1 MAEKKKRKAPRER
14 TERRFIPIATHT
26 SRLAAGLG
34 MVGSLALGAGV
45 YGQWVKEAPVAF
57 APVLVTVGA
66 VGLGAGLWL
75 GSSSVFPVR
84 VGDAGV
90 AIERGPEITRILWC
104 DIEEIR
110 VQAGNLVV
118 KSASTSLEIPLGAH
132 PRANAFI
139 VAEAE
144 RRLPK
149 IVKLDEAGRRAVPLS
164 TQTPPQI
171 GGEVVPV
178 TGDQVA
184 GRRCAASQKIISFE
198 RDARLC
204 PNCGQ
209 VYFKDNVPQQ
219 CVTCNAE
226 VAGRAVQA

>member
-1 MAEKKKRKAPRER
+1 MSDKKKRKATRER
-14 TERRFIPIATHT
+14 TERRFIPVATHT

-34 MVGSLALGAGV
+34 MIGSLALGAGV
-45 YGQWVKEAPVAF
+45 YGQWMQETPLAF
-57 APVLVTVGA
+57 APALVTAGA
-66 VGLGAGLWL
+66 IGLGAGLWL
-75 GSSSVFPVR
+75 GSASVFPVR

-90 AIERGPEITRILWC
+90 AIERGPEIMRVLWC

-110 VQAGNLVV
+110 LTGSSLVV
-118 KSASTSLEIPLGAH
+118 KSKSVSLEIPVGAH
-132 PRANAFI
+132 PKATGFI
-139 VAEAE
+139 VAEAD

-149 IVKLDEAGRRAVPLS
+149 VVKLDESARKSIPLADA
-164 TQTPPQI
+164 QL

-209 VYFKDNVPQQ
+209 VYFKDNVPQT
-219 CVTCNAE
+219 CVTCGVE

>member
-14 TERRFIPIATHT
+14 TERRFIPIATQT
-26 SRLAAGLG
+26 SRLAAGMG

-45 YGQWVKEAPVAF
+45 YGQWVKDSPVAF
-57 APVLVTVGA
+57 APALVTAGA
-66 VGLGAGLWL
+66 IGLGAGLWL
-75 GSSSVFPVR
+75 GSASVFPVR

-110 VQAGNLVV
+110 VQGTSLLLKAKGL
-118 KSASTSLEIPLGAH
+118 SLEIPVRAH
-132 PRANAFI
+132 PKATACI
-139 VAEAE
+139 VSEAD
-144 RRLPK
+144 RRMPK
-149 IVKLDEAGRRAVPLS
+149 VVKLDDAARRALS
-164 TQTPPQI
+164 PVVQ
-171 GGEVVPV
+171 GAGEVVAV

-184 GRRCAASQKIISFE
+184 GRRCAATQKIISFE

-209 VYFKDNVPQQ
+209 VYFKDNVPPT
-219 CVTCNAE
+219 CVTCGEE